1 MIVGQQDVINVNHES
16 RKQSENV
23 SKVTRRFFMTEISK
37 VSGQILR
44 PGGFKLR

>member
-1 MIVGQQDVINVNHES
+1 
-16 RKQSENV
+16 
-23 SKVTRRFFMTEISK
+23 MTEISK